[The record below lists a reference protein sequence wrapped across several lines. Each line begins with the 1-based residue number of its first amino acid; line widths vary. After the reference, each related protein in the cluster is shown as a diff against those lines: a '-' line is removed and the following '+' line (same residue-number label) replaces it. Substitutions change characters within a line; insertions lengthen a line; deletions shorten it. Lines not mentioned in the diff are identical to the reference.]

1 MLESPRL
8 CQVKKDCIAG
18 LDDTADF
25 ASVGGRRDGKGGQ
38 KLDIGKLWGTSLCI
52 GRSGDA
58 FERRVEGGY
67 TEDCWSCGLG
77 DSGVDLITDN
87 IVGRTGSS
95 AGSAVT
101 LRLGI
106 VALRWSISISDEDGV
121 LRRPELGF
129 DIPLFAIY
137 VDKDRIFRRPKP
149 G

>member
-1 MLESPRL
+1 MILLTLPVFVDAVMEKVSRSL
-8 CQVKKDCIAG
+8 I
-18 LDDTADF
+18 
-25 ASVGGRRDGKGGQ
+25 S
-38 KLDIGKLWGTSLCI
+38 LWGTSLCI

-77 DSGVDLITDN
+77 DSGVDLIPDN
-87 IVGRTGSS
+87 IVGQTGSS

-129 DIPLFAIY
+129 GYPPL
-137 VDKDRIFRRPKP
+137 RNLCR
-149 G
+149 